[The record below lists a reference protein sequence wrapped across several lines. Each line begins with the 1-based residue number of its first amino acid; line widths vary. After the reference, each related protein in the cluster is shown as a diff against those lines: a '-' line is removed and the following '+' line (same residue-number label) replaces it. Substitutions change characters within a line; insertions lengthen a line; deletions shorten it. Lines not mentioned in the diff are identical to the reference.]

1 LDLSGIPQYFSFCQV
16 PWENHLPMAV
26 FFMQGDALSWFKW
39 MYHNNQ
45 LTDWFSFLRALEPY
59 FGPSSDENHQ
69 VELFKLHNYGSIF

>member
-1 LDLSGIPQYFSFCQV
+1 
-16 PWENHLPMAV
+16 MAV
-26 FFMQGDALSWFKW
+26 FFMQGDALSWLKW